1 MALTFLTGR
10 ERRTESAE
18 RGHPTK
24 TRPKQVGPA
33 RQSLGSRSERASQ
46 RVSSKKV
53 GER

>member
-24 TRPKQVGPA
+24 MWPKQVGPA
-33 RQSLGSRSERASQ
+33 RQSLGNRGEKASQ
-46 RVSSKKV
+46 RV
-53 GER
+53 EAML